1 MTKKY
6 IHIYLILTLLFSAC
20 SNLKYI
26 PEGELLYV
34 GGKVDV
40 KGDKISRI
48 EKKQLEE
55 NLKDLLRPRPNS
67 KILGLRPKLYFY
79 NIAGEPKKEK
89 GIKYWLKNKVGE
101 PPVLF
106 GQVNMEYNVDLLQN
120 YVENKGFFN
129 AKTNLDSTTRNKK
142 VTAEYSITLN
152 KPYLIK
158 EVSFPK
164 DSSQITAAVSSTRGN
179 SFLKP
184 GNPYDLDVI
193 KAERI
198 RIDAN
203 LKENGYYYFN
213 PDYLLVQVD
222 STIGN
227 REVSLRLKV
236 KNETPEKAKNIYKI
250 NNIYVYPDYSIT
262 EDTLSETSAAAVKF
276 KDFTII
282 DPEKKFKPQI
292 FERSL
297 QFEKG
302 EPYNRTDHN
311 KSLNRLVN
319 MGTFKFVK
327 NQFKESDSIENGL
340 DAYYFLTPLPK
351 KSIRLELLGKTNSAN
366 YAGSEIN
373 LNWSNRNTFKGA
385 ELLTISAFGG
395 FEVQVSG
402 LNKGFNVYRYG
413 TEAALIWPKLLT
425 PFKLESSSA
434 FVPRTKAGLGY
445 EFQTRSK
452 LYSLNSFKTSFGY
465 LWKKNIKT
473 EHQLNILN
481 INYVNPLKVTQ
492 LYEDQIALN
501 PTLGKVIEQQLI
513 FGPTYTFTFT
523 NTMKTEKTST
533 FYYQGGIDLAGNI
546 AGLLTGANIDSGTP
560 ETIFGVAFSQ
570 YAKLENDFRHYF
582 KLGLKSQLASRII
595 VGAGL
600 PYGNS
605 RDLPFIKQFFVG
617 GTNSIRAF
625 RARSIGPGTFKQE
638 TDASSFLPDQSGD
651 LKLELNTEL
660 RTDLF
665 SIVKGALFVDAGNI
679 WLMNENPEKPG
690 AKFSK
695 DFLKELAV
703 GTGVGLRF
711 DFSFL
716 ILRTDLA
723 FPLRKPYLPEGE
735 RWVLNQINFGDKQW
749 RKENLVF
756 NLAIGY
762 PF

>member
-1 MTKKY
+1 MTKKHTFY
-6 IHIYLILTLLFSAC
+6 YLILIMLFSGC
-20 SNLKYI
+20 SNLKYLQ
-26 PEGELLYV
+26 EGELLYV
-34 GGKVDV
+34 KGKVDV
-40 KGDKISRI
+40 EGEKISRS
-48 EKKQLEE
+48 ERKQLEE
-55 NLKDLLRPRPNS
+55 NLEILLRPRPNS
-67 KILGLRPKLYFY
+67 TILGLRPKLYFY
-79 NIAGEPKKEK
+79 NIAGEPSKEK
-89 GIKYWLKNKVGE
+89 GIRYWLKNKMGE

-106 GQVNMEYNVDLLQN
+106 SQVNMEYNVDLLQN
-120 YVENKGFFN
+120 FIENKGFFN
-129 AKTNLDSTTRNKK
+129 AQTSSDSTSKNKK
-142 VTAEYSITLN
+142 VTAEYSIILN
-152 KPYLIK
+152 NQFLIK
-158 EVSFPK
+158 EVIFPK
-164 DSSQITAAVSSTRGN
+164 DSSQITAAVSSSKES

-184 GNPYDLDVI
+184 GDAYDLDVI
-193 KAERI
+193 KAERV

-213 PDYLLVQVD
+213 PDYLLIQVD

-227 REVSLRLKV
+227 REVSLRIKI
-236 KNETPEKAKNIYKI
+236 KDETPEKAKNKYSIS
-250 NNIYVYPDYSIT
+250 NIYIYPDYSIT
-262 EDTLSETSAAAVKF
+262 EDTLSETSAAAVTY

-282 DPEKKFKPQI
+282 DPEKKFKPQV

-297 QFEKG
+297 LFEKG
-302 EPYNRTDHN
+302 ELYNRTDHN

-319 MGTFKFVK
+319 LGTFKFVK
-327 NQFKESDSIENGL
+327 NQFIVSDTVENAL
-340 DAYYFLTPLPK
+340 DAYYFLTPLPR

-366 YAGSEIN
+366 YTGSEIN
-373 LNWSNRNTFKGA
+373 LNWSNRNTFRGA

-395 FEVQVSG
+395 IEVQVSG
-402 LNKGFNVYRYG
+402 LNKGFDVYRIG
-413 TEAALIWPKLLT
+413 TEAALIWPKFVT
-425 PFKLESSSA
+425 PFKLKSSSA
-434 FVPRTKAGLGY
+434 YVPRTKASLGY

-465 LWKKNIKT
+465 LWKENIKT
-473 EHQLNILN
+473 EHQLNVVD
-481 INYVNPLKVTQ
+481 INYVSPFKVTQ
-492 LYEDQIALN
+492 LYEEQIVLN
-501 PTLGKVIEQQLI
+501 PTLGKVIEKQLI
-513 FGPTYTFTFT
+513 FGPSYSFTYT
-523 NTMKTEKTST
+523 NTMKMAKTST
-533 FYYQGGIDLAGNI
+533 YFYQGGIDLAGNI
-546 AGLLTGANIDSGTP
+546 TGLLTGADIDSGTP
-560 ETIFGVAFSQ
+560 KTIFGVAFSQ
-570 YAKLENDFRHYF
+570 YAKLENDFRHYL

-595 VGAGL
+595 VGVGL

-605 RDLPFIKQFFVG
+605 NELPFIKQFFVG

-679 WLMNENPEKPG
+679 WLMNENPDKPG
-690 AKFSK
+690 ARFSK
-695 DFLKELAV
+695 NFLKELAV
-703 GTGVGLRF
+703 GTGAGLRF

-716 ILRTDLA
+716 VLRTDLA

-735 RWVLNQINFGDKQW
+735 RWVLDQINFGDKQW

>member
-6 IHIYLILTLLFSAC
+6 IHFYLILTLLFSAC
-20 SNLKYI
+20 SNLKYL

-34 GGKVDV
+34 GGKVDIE
-40 KGDKISRI
+40 GEKISRR

-55 NLKDLLRPRPNS
+55 NLEDLLRPRPNS
-67 KILGLRPKLYFY
+67 KFLGLRPKLYFY
-79 NIAGEPKKEK
+79 NIAGKPKKEK
-89 GIKYWLKNKVGE
+89 GFKYWLKNKVGQ

-106 GQVNMEYNVDLLQN
+106 SQVNMEYNENLLQN
-120 YVENKGFFN
+120 FVENKGFFN
-129 AKTNLDSTTRNKK
+129 AKTSSDSTTRNKK

-152 KPYLIK
+152 NRYFIK

-164 DSSQITAAVSSTRGN
+164 DSSQITAAVTSTREN
-179 SFLKP
+179 SFLNP
-184 GNPYDLDVI
+184 GKPYDLDVI
-193 KAERI
+193 KAE
-198 RIDAN
+198 
-203 LKENGYYYFN
+203 
-213 PDYLLVQVD
+213 
-222 STIGN
+222 
-227 REVSLRLKV
+227 
-236 KNETPEKAKNIYKI
+236 
-250 NNIYVYPDYSIT
+250 
-262 EDTLSETSAAAVKF
+262 KF
-276 KDFTII
+276 KDLTII
-282 DPEKKFKPQI
+282 DPGKKFKPQI
-292 FERSL
+292 FARSL

-319 MGTFKFVK
+319 LGTFKFVK

-402 LNKGFNVYRYG
+402 LHKGFNVYRLG

-434 FVPRTKAGLGY
+434 FVPRTKASLGY

-465 LWKKNIKT
+465 LWKENIRT

-501 PTLGKVIEQQLI
+501 PTLGKVIEKQLI

-546 AGLLTGANIDSGTP
+546 AGLLTGANINSGPP
-560 ETIFGVAFSQ
+560 ETIFG
-570 YAKLENDFRHYF
+570 
-582 KLGLKSQLASRII
+582 
-595 VGAGL
+595 
-600 PYGNS
+600 
-605 RDLPFIKQFFVG
+605 
-617 GTNSIRAF
+617 
-625 RARSIGPGTFKQE
+625 
-638 TDASSFLPDQSGD
+638 
-651 LKLELNTEL
+651 
-660 RTDLF
+660 
-665 SIVKGALFVDAGNI
+665 
-679 WLMNENPEKPG
+679 
-690 AKFSK
+690 
-695 DFLKELAV
+695 
-703 GTGVGLRF
+703 
-711 DFSFL
+711 
-716 ILRTDLA
+716 
-723 FPLRKPYLPEGE
+723 
-735 RWVLNQINFGDKQW
+735 
-749 RKENLVF
+749 
-756 NLAIGY
+756 
-762 PF
+762 

>member
-6 IHIYLILTLLFSAC
+6 IHFYLILTLLFSAC
-20 SNLKYI
+20 SNLKYL
-26 PEGELLYV
+26 PEGKLLYV

-40 KGDKISRI
+40 KGENISRG

-55 NLKDLLRPRPNS
+55 NLEGLLRPKPNS

-79 NIAGEPKKEK
+79 NIAGKPKKEK
-89 GIKYWLKNKVGE
+89 GIKYWLKNKVGQ

-106 GQVNMEYNVDLLQN
+106 SQVNMEYNVDLLQN
-120 YVENKGFFN
+120 FVENKGFFN
-129 AKTNLDSTTRNKK
+129 AKTSSDSTTRNKK

-152 KPYLIK
+152 NRYLIK
-158 EVSFPK
+158 EFSFPK
-164 DSSQITAAVSSTRGN
+164 DSSQITAAVSSTREN

-184 GNPYDLDVI
+184 GKPYDLDVI
-193 KAERI
+193 KAERV

-250 NNIYVYPDYSIT
+250 NNIYVYPNYSIT
-262 EDTLSETSAAAVKF
+262 EDTLSETSTAAVKF
-276 KDFTII
+276 ADLTII

-292 FERSL
+292 FERAL

-373 LNWSNRNTFKGA
+373 LNWSNRNTFRGA

-395 FEVQVSG
+395 FETQVSG
-402 LNKGFNVYRYG
+402 LNKGFNVSKYG
-413 TEAALIWPKLLT
+413 TEASLIWPKLLT

-434 FVPRTKAGLGY
+434 FVPRTKASLGY

-465 LWKKNIKT
+465 LWKENITT

-481 INYVNPLKVTQ
+481 INYVNPMKVTQ

-501 PTLGKVIEQQLI
+501 PSLGKVIEKQLI

-595 VGAGL
+595 VGAGI

-605 RDLPFIKQFFVG
+605 NELPFIKQFFVG

-638 TDASSFLPDQSGD
+638 TDANSFLPDQSGD

-679 WLMNENPEKPG
+679 WLINENPEKPG

-711 DFSFL
+711 DFNFL

-723 FPLRKPYLPEGE
+723 FPIRKPYLPEGE
-735 RWVLNQINFGDKQW
+735 RWVLNQINFGDRQW